1 MNDDAVMERISE
13 LVDREHELRER
24 LYRDGGDD
32 PGERRELRSTEEL
45 LDRCW
50 DLLRQ
55 RRAKEESGADPDA
68 ASLRPADVVERYR
81 Q

>member
-1 MNDDAVMERISE
+1 MDDDAVLERIRE
-13 LVDREHELRER
+13 LVDREHRLRDG
-24 LYRDGGDD
+24 LYREGGDD
-32 PGERRELRSTEEL
+32 PEERRELRRTEEL
-45 LDRCW
+45 LDQCW

-68 ASLRPADVVERYR
+68 ASLRPPDVVERYR